1 MTLMVHIIA
10 GFPSK
15 QGFTEAV
22 QALYD
27 GGAEILE
34 IQIPFSDP
42 TADGPAITIACEETL
57 QQGFKVAEIF
67 DYIAIAKHIGFKRI
81 FVMTYA
87 NIVFRYGIEKYVQ
100 DMHMVGIEGL
110 IVPDLPIEDEE
121 KFYALALKHKIM
133 PVPVAV
139 VGMPK
144 HRMALLQRKPF
155 TKIYVAL
162 RSGITGTETV
172 ISSEVQNFL
181 KTLLEN
187 YEVYGGFGI
196 STAAQVKVLR
206 PFVHAVVVG
215 SHFTRAIQKAVLER
229 TAVYEAVKNALAGL
243 R

>member
-1 MTLMVHIIA
+1 MTFMVHIIA

-15 QGFTEAV
+15 KGFTEAV

-42 TADGPAITIACEETL
+42 TADGPAITAACEETITN
-57 QQGFKVAEIF
+57 GFKVAEVF

-81 FVMTYA
+81 MVMTYA
-87 NIVFRYGIEKYVQ
+87 NIVYRYGVEKYIV
-100 DMHMVGIEGL
+100 DMNTVGIEGL
-110 IVPDLPIEDEE
+110 IVPDFPLEDEE

-139 VGMPK
+139 VGAPK
-144 HRMALLQRKPF
+144 NRLALLKKKPF
-155 TKIYVAL
+155 TKVYVAL
-162 RSGITGTETV
+162 RSGITGQDTV
-172 ISSEVQNFL
+172 ISPEVQSFL
-181 KTLLEN
+181 KMLLED

-196 STAAQVKVLR
+196 SNAAQVKALR

-215 SHFTRAIQKAVLER
+215 SHFTRAIQKAVADK
-229 TAVYEAVKNALAGL
+229 TSVYDAVKNALTVL
-243 R
+243 K

>member
-1 MTLMVHIIA
+1 MTLMVHVIA

-27 GGAEILE
+27 GGVEILE

-42 TADGPAITIACEETL
+42 TADGPAITTACEETIH
-57 QQGFKVAEIF
+57 QGFKVAEVF

-81 FVMTYA
+81 MIMTYA
-87 NIVFRYGIEKYVQ
+87 NIVYRYGVEKYII
-100 DMHMVGIEGL
+100 DMNTVGIEGL
-110 IVPDLPIEDEE
+110 IVPDFPLEDEE

-144 HRMALLQRKPF
+144 SRLALLERKPF

-162 RSGITGTETV
+162 RSGITGEDTI
-172 ISSEVQNFL
+172 ISSEVQDFL
-181 KTLLEN
+181 KMLLDN

-196 STAAQVKVLR
+196 SNAAQVKALR

-215 SHFTRAIQKAVLER
+215 SHFTRAIQKAVAEK
-229 TAVYEAVKNALAGL
+229 TAVSDAVRNALAVL